1 MKVGG
6 RSQAIWAGGWPLVE
20 FARYY
25 NSFEAGLAQSRLA
38 ECEVESVIFDLEM
51 SNYAGGLSIPI
62 RLMVLDEDLQL
73 AKRELA

>member
-1 MKVGG
+1 M
-6 RSQAIWAGGWPLVE
+6 ALVE

-38 ECEVESVIFDLEM
+38 DCDVESVIFDLEM

-62 RLMVLDEDLQL
+62 RLMVLEEDLAAARMAL
-73 AKRELA
+73 KIGDET

>member
-1 MKVGG
+1 M
-6 RSQAIWAGGWPLVE
+6 ALVE

-38 ECEVESVIFDLEM
+38 DCEVESVIFDLEM

-62 RLMVLDEDLQL
+62 RLMVLEEDLPAARMAL
-73 AKRELA
+73 KLGDET

>member
-1 MKVGG
+1 M
-6 RSQAIWAGGWPLVE
+6 PLVE

-62 RLMVLDEDLQL
+62 RLMVLDEDVAAARMALTVNDDP
-73 AKRELA
+73 A

>member
-1 MKVGG
+1 V
-6 RSQAIWAGGWPLVE
+6 ALVE

-38 ECEVESVIFDLEM
+38 DCDVESVIFDLEM

-62 RLMVLDEDLQL
+62 RLMVLEEDLAAARMAL
-73 AKRELA
+73 RSGSDAP

>member
-1 MKVGG
+1 M
-6 RSQAIWAGGWPLVE
+6 ALVE

-38 ECEVESVIFDLEM
+38 DCDVESVIFDLEM

-62 RLMVLDEDLQL
+62 RLMVLEEDLAAARMAL
-73 AKRELA
+73 RSGSDAP